1 MTFISYI
8 GVHIMIRT
16 LTFAAALAAA
26 SALPAIAQD
35 VKSPSMAGT
44 TLTSETSLSAQE
56 AQAWVGKPVYSSDG
70 KKLGEVAA
78 IQRTADS
85 KIAELRADIGGFLGL
100 GEHRIALPAAQFALQ
115 SDRVVLDVTAAA
127 AKELPKVAK

>member
-1 MTFISYI
+1 
-8 GVHIMIRT
+8 MIRT

-26 SALPAIAQD
+26 LGLPALAQD
-35 VKSPSMAGT
+35 IKSPSMAGAA
-44 TLTSETSLSAQE
+44 LTSETAITAQE

-78 IQRTADS
+78 IRRTADN

-100 GEHRIALPAAQFALQ
+100 GEHQIALPAAQFVLQ
-115 SDRVVLDVTAAA
+115 NDRVVLDVTAAA
-127 AKELPKVAK
+127 AKELPKAQK